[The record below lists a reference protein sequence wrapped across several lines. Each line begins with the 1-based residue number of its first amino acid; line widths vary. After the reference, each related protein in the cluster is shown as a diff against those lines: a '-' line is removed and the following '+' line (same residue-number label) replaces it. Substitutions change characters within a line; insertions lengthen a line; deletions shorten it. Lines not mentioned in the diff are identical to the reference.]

1 MKRKLLLSTLSLILL
16 STVAFAQETV
26 EEPPIKVDTF
36 LLTMPLVVKDKMGR
50 NVSGLKKEDFSIV
63 ENGVKQ
69 NIEYFF
75 NEESPMNVA
84 ILIDTS
90 GSTREVLGKI
100 QKAAR
105 EFVKVLRP
113 EDKAMIVSFDYR
125 TLFLSDL
132 TSNKKTLA
140 EAVNRT
146 RIADQAGSDMNAA
159 IIQMV
164 SSHFNSFKGRK
175 AVIVLSDGMVIRR
188 DISTQQTLETLQKAD
203 TLFYPI
209 VFRTKFYAEAMQRAE
224 NNKRKPL
231 PMEMLEFLAN
241 ETTGRFY
248 EKDAADLKDAFQSI
262 AEELKK
268 QYLIGFYPQG
278 TDTEYFQKTIRI
290 AVDRKDLRIETKKRW
305 QF

>member
-1 MKRKLLLSTLSLILL
+1 MLSLILL
-16 STVAFAQETV
+16 SNTVKAQETN

-50 NVSGLKKEDFSIV
+50 NVSGLKKQDFSIV

-132 TSNKKTLA
+132 TSDKKKLT
-140 EAVNRT
+140 EAIDRT
-146 RIADQAGSDMNAA
+146 RIAEEAGSDMNAA
-159 IIQMV
+159 VVQLV
-164 SSHFNSFKGRK
+164 NNHFNSFKGRK
-175 AVIVLSDGMVIRR
+175 AVIVLSDGMVIKR

-203 TLFYPI
+203 ALFYPI
-209 VFRTKFYAEAMQRAE
+209 VFKTKFYAQAVQRAA
-224 NNKRKPL
+224 NSNTKPL
-231 PMEMLEFLAN
+231 PMRMLEFLAD

-248 EKDAADLKDAFQSI
+248 EKDAGDLKEAFQSI

-268 QYLIGFYPQG
+268 QYLVGFYPQG
-278 TDTEYFQKTIRI
+278 NDVEYFQRTIRI
-290 AVDRKDLRIETKKRW
+290 TVDRKDLRIETKKRW

>member
-1 MKRKLLLSTLSLILL
+1 MLSLILL
-16 STVAFAQETV
+16 SNVVKAQETN

-132 TSNKKTLA
+132 TSDKKKLT
-140 EAVNRT
+140 EAIDRT
-146 RIADQAGSDMNAA
+146 RIAEEAGSDMNAA
-159 IIQMV
+159 VVQLV
-164 SSHFNSFKGRK
+164 NNHFNSFKGRK
-175 AVIVLSDGMVIRR
+175 AVIVLSDEWSSSATFPHSKRWKLCKKRTRCFTRLFSKPNFMHRQFSGR
-188 DISTQQTLETLQKAD
+188 QQQHQT
-203 TLFYPI
+203 
-209 VFRTKFYAEAMQRAE
+209 
-224 NNKRKPL
+224 
-231 PMEMLEFLAN
+231 
-241 ETTGRFY
+241 
-248 EKDAADLKDAFQSI
+248 AADADAGI
-262 AEELKK
+262 
-268 QYLIGFYPQG
+268 P
-278 TDTEYFQKTIRI
+278 R
-290 AVDRKDLRIETKKRW
+290 R
-305 QF
+305 